1 MRAGKLRGVLAGTV
15 CAVAFAAPAPAAT
28 TIGSNLSQAPTNTIM
43 DAATYANATVRT
55 VSLASGGLTAPA
67 SGVITSWAVRTLGAS
82 GPTTTMR
89 LVVIAGNTGIAKGPI
104 LPAPPQTG
112 ITANATRMPVAAGQR
127 LGLEA
132 GSTDGNIFLPAVH
145 KGGGGSGALLHY
157 WNPPLAE
164 GEVRAPGAPPA
175 ILSDSQ
181 LELQATIE
189 PDADGDGFGDET
201 QDDCI
206 GTAGTDH
213 GCAPA
218 VIPDPEPPV
227 QIPVVP
233 PRPDTTITSGPTK
246 VRKPKATFAFSS
258 NVARATFECALDDFG
273 FSPCTSPG
281 TFKRLLTGK
290 HRFRVRAVS
299 PEGLFDASPAEQA
312 FKVKRKRKP
321 K

>member
-1 MRAGKLRGVLAGTV
+1 MGVLAGAV
-15 CAVAFAAPAPAAT
+15 CGLAVPAPAQAAT

-43 DAATYANATVRT
+43 DAATYANATVRP

-104 LPAPPQTG
+104 LSAPAQTG
-112 ITANATRMPVAAGQR
+112 ITAFATRMPVAAGQR

-132 GSTDGNIFLPAVH
+132 GSTDGNIFLPVVH

-164 GEVRAPGAPPA
+164 GEVRAPAAPPA

-189 PDADGDGFGDET
+189 PDADGDGWGDES
-201 QDDCI
+201 QDDCV
-206 GTAGTDH
+206 GSSGSDH

-218 VIPDPEPPV
+218 VTPDPEPPV

-233 PRPDTTITSGPTK
+233 PRPETTITSGPTK
-246 VRKPKATFAFSS
+246 VKKPKATFAFSS
-258 NVARATFECALDDFG
+258 DQAGATFECALDDLG
-273 FSPCTSPG
+273 FSPCVSPG
-281 TFKRLLTGK
+281 TFKRLLNGK
-290 HRFRVRAVS
+290 HRFRVRAIS
-299 PEGLFDASPAEQA
+299 ADGLIDATPAEQA
-312 FKVKRKRKP
+312 FKVKPKKP
-321 K
+321 KPK